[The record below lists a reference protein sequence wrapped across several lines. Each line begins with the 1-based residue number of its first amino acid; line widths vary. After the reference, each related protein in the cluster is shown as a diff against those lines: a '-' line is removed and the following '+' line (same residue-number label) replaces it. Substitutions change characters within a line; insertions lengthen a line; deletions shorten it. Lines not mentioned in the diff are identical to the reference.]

1 MNTKTAAAHTD
12 MQTDRKRR
20 RENIH
25 TVAPLLLLSDKRRKR
40 IEKVSATHSI
50 RREQQEAQRVTM
62 DVSRGTETS
71 IERRRRRTERS
82 RKREK
87 EMMMIMS
94 PKETKK

>member
-40 IEKVSATHSI
+40 IEKVSATQPS
-50 RREQQEAQRVTM
+50 
-62 DVSRGTETS
+62 
-71 IERRRRRTERS
+71 
-82 RKREK
+82 
-87 EMMMIMS
+87 
-94 PKETKK
+94 